1 MLNPQSPSSVS
12 SNSVIYSE
20 APMEE
25 EKATTSSLSTRLR
38 NRKHRST
45 EAVVIDGDKVSASP
59 LLVNDLNKYKSFMV
73 RTYST
78 LWKISG
84 FVLVVYMGHL
94 YITGHGSRYPQIFM
108 AKELFNLLRK
118 APEDNVSP
126 GPNTSIGTSFSPPC
140 FSYMAG
146 SLVNG

>member
-1 MLNPQSPSSVS
+1 
-12 SNSVIYSE
+12 
-20 APMEE
+20 MEE
-25 EKATTSSLSTRLR
+25 EKATTSSLSTQLR

-45 EAVVIDGDKVSASP
+45 EAVVIDGDKVSANP
-59 LLVNDLNKYKSFMV
+59 LLVNDLNKYKSFRV
-73 RTYST
+73 CTYST
-78 LWKISG
+78 LWMISG

-94 YITGHGSRYPQIFM
+94 YITAMVLAIQIFM

-118 APEDNVSP
+118 APEDNESP
-126 GPNTSIGTSFSPPC
+126 GSNTSIGIFFSPPC